1 MGNTD
6 SIPVVSQVKSL
17 VQVIGGDEEGA
28 LKTQENFQRTGPIA
42 SQINS
47 LVHHIKVRSCPY
59 IISDFVAAFFD
70 PPPLPKC
77 SSPSKVPRY
86 NLDCPPGS

>member
-1 MGNTD
+1 MFPLLSQYKNRLYPHQYDHLENHCSMGNTD

-17 VQVIGGDEEGA
+17 VQVIGGDEKGA

-47 LVHHIKVRSCPY
+47 LVHHIKVRSCPK
-59 IISDFVAAFFD
+59 INS
-70 PPPLPKC
+70 KC
-77 SSPSKVPRY
+77 
-86 NLDCPPGS
+86 